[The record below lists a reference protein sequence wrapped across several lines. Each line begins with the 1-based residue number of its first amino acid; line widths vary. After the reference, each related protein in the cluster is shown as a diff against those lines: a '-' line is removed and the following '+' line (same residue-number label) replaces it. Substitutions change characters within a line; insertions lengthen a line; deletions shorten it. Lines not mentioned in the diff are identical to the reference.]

1 MPLVKD
7 GKIATD
13 LFVHVADGAELPG
26 DGAILVPAARF
37 LEDPEAV
44 AEARRQGRRD
54 LAEQSRSSTISCRI
68 SIGSPRSRWCF
79 RRFRDGR
86 AYSQARLLRER
97 HGYDGELRATGQVL
111 RDQFVFMLRAG
122 FDAFEVKKDSRRR
135 GVRRDREALFGV
147 LPADRR
153 WPRHRAQSADAAASF
168 GECRPVSTIAH
179 QAMIAEAATVSPA
192 QALDRALRDASPAE
206 VIEAALKTVG
216 REHLALVSSFGT
228 ESAALLKVM
237 ADVDPAIPVVF
248 LDTGWLFEETLAYRD
263 TLIAT
268 LGLSDVRS
276 IKPLEETL
284 SREDPDRE
292 LWFSD
297 PDACCRIRK
306 VEPLAR
312 ALKPFSAWINGR
324 KRFQGGARAEIPV
337 VEDDGA
343 RLKFNPF
350 ANVSRE
356 EIEAIY
362 KLAKL
367 PPHPLVASGYLSVG
381 CMPCTSRTAPGEDA
395 RAGRWRGQAKTE
407 CGIHT
412 TKTS

>member
-1 MPLVKD
+1 MNAFSKELSIERAVNAP
-7 GKIATD
+7 D
-13 LFVHVADGAELPG
+13 L
-26 DGAILVPAARF
+26 PAA
-37 LEDPEAV
+37 D
-44 AEARRQGRRD
+44 
-54 LAEQSRSSTISCRI
+54 
-68 SIGSPRSRWCF
+68 
-79 RRFRDGR
+79 
-86 AYSQARLLRER
+86 
-97 HGYDGELRATGQVL
+97 
-111 RDQFVFMLRAG
+111 M
-122 FDAFEVKKDSRRR
+122 
-135 GVRRDREALFGV
+135 
-147 LPADRR
+147 
-153 WPRHRAQSADAAASF
+153 
-168 GECRPVSTIAH
+168 
-179 QAMIAEAATVSPA
+179 
-192 QALDRALRDASPAE
+192 LDRALREASPAE
-206 VIEAALKTVG
+206 VVEAALKAVG

-268 LGLSDVRS
+268 LGLHDVRS
-276 IKPLEETL
+276 IKPLEEAL

-292 LWFSD
+292 LWFTN

-324 KRFQGGARAEIPV
+324 KRFQGGVRADIPV
-337 VEDDGA
+337 VEQDGV

-350 ANVSRE
+350 ANSSRD

-362 KLAKL
+362 KLANL
-367 PPHPLVASGYLSVG
+367 PPHPLVASGFMSVG
-381 CMPCTSRTAPGEDA
+381 CMPCTSRTSPDEDA
-395 RAGRWRGQAKTE
+395 RAGRWRGRPKTE

>member
-1 MPLVKD
+1 MSTTAQQVL
-7 GKIATD
+7 T
-13 LFVHVADGAELPG
+13 
-26 DGAILVPAARF
+26 
-37 LEDPEAV
+37 PEAAV
-44 AEARRQGRRD
+44 V
-54 LAEQSRSSTISCRI
+54 
-68 SIGSPRSRWCF
+68 
-79 RRFRDGR
+79 
-86 AYSQARLLRER
+86 SQA
-97 HGYDGELRATGQVL
+97 
-111 RDQFVFMLRAG
+111 
-122 FDAFEVKKDSRRR
+122 
-135 GVRRDREALFGV
+135 
-147 LPADRR
+147 
-153 WPRHRAQSADAAASF
+153 QS
-168 GECRPVSTIAH
+168 
-179 QAMIAEAATVSPA
+179 
-192 QALDRALRDASPAE
+192 LDLALRDASPAE
-206 VIEAALKTVG
+206 VIAAALKTVG

-263 TLIAT
+263 TLIET
-268 LGLSDVRS
+268 LGLADVRS
-276 IKPLEETL
+276 VNPLEATL
-284 SREDPDRE
+284 AREDAERE

-337 VEDDGA
+337 VEHDGA
-343 RLKFNPF
+343 KLKFNPF

-362 KLAKL
+362 KMSKL
-367 PPHPLVASGYLSVG
+367 PPHPLLASGFLSVG
-381 CMPCTSRTAPGEDA
+381 CMPCSSRTAAGEDA
-395 RAGRWRGQAKTE
+395 RAGRWRGQAKRE

>member
-1 MPLVKD
+1 VNGIPHQAL
-7 GKIATD
+7 T
-13 LFVHVADGAELPG
+13 GA
-26 DGAILVPAARF
+26 V
-37 LEDPEAV
+37 LEP
-44 AEARRQGRRD
+44 
-54 LAEQSRSSTISCRI
+54 
-68 SIGSPRSRWCF
+68 
-79 RRFRDGR
+79 
-86 AYSQARLLRER
+86 SQA
-97 HGYDGELRATGQVL
+97 ATL
-111 RDQFVFMLRAG
+111 
-122 FDAFEVKKDSRRR
+122 
-135 GVRRDREALFGV
+135 
-147 LPADRR
+147 
-153 WPRHRAQSADAAASF
+153 AS
-168 GECRPVSTIAH
+168 
-179 QAMIAEAATVSPA
+179 
-192 QALDRALRDASPAE
+192 ALRDAPPAK

-268 LGLSDVRS
+268 LGLRDVRS
-276 IKPLEETL
+276 IKPSEETL
-284 SREDPDRE
+284 SREDPERE

-343 RLKFNPF
+343 KLKFNPF

-362 KLAKL
+362 RLAKL
-367 PPHPLVASGYLSVG
+367 PPHPLVASGFLSVG
-381 CMPCTSRTAPGEDA
+381 CMPCSSRSAPGEDE
-395 RAGRWRGQAKTE
+395 RAGRWRGKAKTE

-412 TKTS
+412 MKTS

>member
-1 MPLVKD
+1 VS
-7 GKIATD
+7 
-13 LFVHVADGAELPG
+13 VVA
-26 DGAILVPAARF
+26 
-37 LEDPEAV
+37 PEALSELGPQLPS
-44 AEARRQGRRD
+44 AE
-54 LAEQSRSSTISCRI
+54 E
-68 SIGSPRSRWCF
+68 
-79 RRFRDGR
+79 
-86 AYSQARLLRER
+86 
-97 HGYDGELRATGQVL
+97 
-111 RDQFVFMLRAG
+111 
-122 FDAFEVKKDSRRR
+122 
-135 GVRRDREALFGV
+135 
-147 LPADRR
+147 
-153 WPRHRAQSADAAASF
+153 
-168 GECRPVSTIAH
+168 
-179 QAMIAEAATVSPA
+179 
-192 QALDRALRDASPAE
+192 LDRALRTASPAE
-206 VIEAALKTVG
+206 VIETALKTVG
-216 REHLALVSSFGT
+216 RERLALVSSFGT

-237 ADVDPAIPVVF
+237 ADVDPGIPVVF

-268 LGLSDVRS
+268 LGLRDVRS
-276 IKPLEETL
+276 IKPLEQTL

-312 ALKPFSAWINGR
+312 ALKPFAAWINGR
-324 KRFQGGARAEIPV
+324 KRFQGGTRAEIPV

-362 KLAKL
+362 RLAKL

-381 CMPCTSRTAPGEDA
+381 CMPCSSRTAPDEDA
-395 RAGRWRGQAKTE
+395 RAGRWRGRAKTE

>member
-1 MPLVKD
+1 MSVL
-7 GKIATD
+7 A
-13 LFVHVADGAELPG
+13 
-26 DGAILVPAARF
+26 
-37 LEDPEAV
+37 PEALS
-44 AEARRQGRRD
+44 E
-54 LAEQSRSSTISCRI
+54 RSS
-68 SIGSPRSRWCF
+68 
-79 RRFRDGR
+79 
-86 AYSQARLLRER
+86 Q
-97 HGYDGELRATGQVL
+97 
-111 RDQFVFMLRAG
+111 
-122 FDAFEVKKDSRRR
+122 
-135 GVRRDREALFGV
+135 
-147 LPADRR
+147 LPA
-153 WPRHRAQSADAAASF
+153 
-168 GECRPVSTIAH
+168 
-179 QAMIAEAATVSPA
+179 A
-192 QALDRALRDASPAE
+192 QALDLALRSASPAE
-206 VIEAALKTVG
+206 VIETALKTVG
-216 REHLALVSSFGT
+216 RDHLALVSSFGT

-237 ADVDPAIPVVF
+237 ADVDPDIPVVF

-268 LGLSDVRS
+268 LGLTDVRS

-324 KRFQGGARAEIPV
+324 KRFQGGTRAEIPV
-337 VEDDGA
+337 VEEDGI
-343 RLKFNPF
+343 RLKFNPL

-367 PPHPLVASGYLSVG
+367 PPHPLVASGFLSVG
-381 CMPCTSRTAPGEDA
+381 CMPCSSRTAPGEDA
-395 RAGRWRGQAKTE
+395 RSGRWRGRAKTE

-412 TKTS
+412 MKTS

>member
-1 MPLVKD
+1 M
-7 GKIATD
+7 IAQ
-13 LFVHVADGAELPG
+13 HG
-26 DGAILVPAARF
+26 
-37 LEDPEAV
+37 
-44 AEARRQGRRD
+44 
-54 LAEQSRSSTISCRI
+54 LA
-68 SIGSPRSRWCF
+68 
-79 RRFRDGR
+79 
-86 AYSQARLLRER
+86 
-97 HGYDGELRATGQVL
+97 
-111 RDQFVFMLRAG
+111 
-122 FDAFEVKKDSRRR
+122 
-135 GVRRDREALFGV
+135 
-147 LPADRR
+147 
-153 WPRHRAQSADAAASF
+153 ADAAILQS
-168 GECRPVSTIAH
+168 
-179 QAMIAEAATVSPA
+179 A
-192 QALDRALRDASPAE
+192 QTLDHTLRDASPAH
-206 VIEAALKTVG
+206 VIETALRTVG
-216 REHLALVSSFGT
+216 REQLALVSSFGT

-237 ADVDPAIPVVF
+237 ADVDPAIPVIF

-268 LGLSDVRS
+268 LGLRDVRS
-276 IKPLEETL
+276 IKPLEEAL
-284 SREDPDRE
+284 SRQDPDRE

-324 KRFQGGARAEIPV
+324 KRFQGGGRAEIPV

-343 RLKFNPF
+343 KLKFNPF

-356 EIEAIY
+356 EIQAIY

-381 CMPCTSRTAPGEDA
+381 CMPCSSRAAADEDA
-395 RAGRWRGQAKTE
+395 RAGRWRGRAKTE